1 MLIDDLRQA
10 WRRAMSQPATIVGA
24 AAMLALGIGLTTA
37 MFTLADALLLRP
49 VPFSGADRLAR
60 LSMMGERGG
69 SYAVATSVF
78 RAWRASPGLESVEAA
93 NDSTVLIDADSG
105 PLAKSSA
112 LVTTGLFR
120 MLDVRPIRGR
130 LFDATEGRAGT
141 DDRVLIS
148 EDLWRSAFA
157 ADPAMI
163 GRSIRIDGR
172 PHSVIGIIPA
182 EFRFPKWDTMIWR
195 PIDFD
200 APPPSRATAL
210 PIPFV
215 RFSAA
220 MPETDALRL
229 ATEAAHG
236 VDPTTAKL
244 RAQPDPLAGLVLDK
258 YYQRAVP
265 LLFGGVGLVFLV
277 LCANVSSL
285 LLVRLTARRRELSVC
300 SALGASRGR
309 LIRQA
314 TIEHGLLGVAG
325 TAAGVLLAWMLV
337 NGARGFLPEAFL
349 LRTLN
354 PLNLDLRALAIASAC
369 GIAATLLAGL
379 IPAWLGTRAQ
389 PAEAL
394 RVSDRGGTES
404 RVARSMTRGMLVG
417 EIALACTLL
426 VGATLLVR
434 SFVKLSAADRGLDSA
449 GVLVARVNL
458 PTQTFKDGPSRRAVT
473 TAITD
478 DLRRLPGVAQVAVS
492 FGLPPRGGSITFGDD
507 WRSDLPDAPKHD
519 LIIESYYVAPDFFEL
534 YRIPILRGRTFQPGD
549 TFSDVIIGERIA
561 KLLWQDADP
570 VGRSFTEGDTTMRVV
585 GVAREINHPSL
596 DPRLDRPE
604 FYRPMFTAERG
615 YLMMSIRCHGV
626 CPEPAA
632 IRQRVITLSAAV
644 EVYNIGPIDNAYVE
658 QLAGP
663 RAAAA
668 LGSVFAGIA
677 VVAAAG
683 GLFGVLSYAVG
694 RRRREIGIRTAL
706 GASRAQIRTLIMRDG
721 LLIVLLGIPLG
732 CGAGWLL
739 GRALSSL
746 QYGVTGADP
755 VTWATVIVTLVVTT
769 LIAAWGPTE
778 TAAKIDPL
786 TLLREE

>member
-10 WRRAMSQPATIVGA
+10 WRRGRSKPATIFGA

-49 VPFSGADRLAR
+49 VPFAAADRLAR
-60 LSMMGERGG
+60 LSMMGDTGG
-69 SYAVATSVF
+69 RYAVEIPVF
-78 RAWRASPGLESVEAA
+78 RAWRSSPAFEAVESAA
-93 NDSTVLIDADSG
+93 DSTVLVDTDAG
-105 PLAKSSA
+105 PIAKGNA
-112 LVTTGLFR
+112 FVTAGLFQ

-148 EDLWRSAFA
+148 EDLWRANFA
-157 ADPAMI
+157 ADPAM
-163 GRSIRIDGR
+163 GRAIRIDGR
-172 PHSVIGIIPA
+172 SHTVIGVVPS
-182 EFRFPKWDTMIWR
+182 EFRFPKWDTVIWR
-195 PIDFD
+195 PIDFE
-200 APPPSRATAL
+200 ALPPTQRTAL
-210 PIPFV
+210 PVPFV

-220 MPETDALRL
+220 LPEADALRL
-229 ATEAAHG
+229 ATDAARG
-236 VDPTTAKL
+236 VDPESAKL
-244 RAQPDPLAGLVLDK
+244 RAEPAPLAGIVLDK

-300 SALGASRGR
+300 SALGASRAR
-309 LIRQA
+309 LMRQSG
-314 TIEHGLLGVAG
+314 IEHALLGIAGTVAG
-325 TAAGVLLAWMLV
+325 LLLAWLLV

-379 IPAWLGTRAQ
+379 IPAWIGTRAQ

-394 RVSDRGGTES
+394 RVGDRAGTES
-404 RVARSMTRGMLVG
+404 RVARSVTRGMLVG

-434 SFVKLSAADRGLDSA
+434 SFVNLSRADRGLDA
-449 GVLVARVNL
+449 DGVLLARIML
-458 PTQTFKDGPSRRAVT
+458 PTESFKDGAARRVVT
-473 TAITD
+473 TAIHE
-478 DLRRLPGVAQVAVS
+478 DLKRLPGATQVAVS
-492 FGLPPRGGSITFGDD
+492 YGLPPGGGAKLFAKD
-507 WRSDLPDAPKHD
+507 WRSDLPNATPLD
-519 LIIESYYVAPDFFEL
+519 LVVENYYVGPDFFEL
-534 YRIPILRGRTFQPGD
+534 YRIPLLRGRTFQPGD
-549 TFSDVIIGERIA
+549 TMDDVIIGERLA
-561 KLLWQDADP
+561 RSFWQDADP
-570 VGRSFTEGDTTMRVV
+570 VGHSFIFGKTTFRVV
-585 GVAREINHPSL
+585 GMAREIHHPSL
-596 DPRLDRPE
+596 DPRTDRPE
-604 FYRPMFTAERG
+604 FYRPLLAPYT
-615 YLMMSIRCHGV
+615 YLMMSIRCHAQ
-626 CPEPAA
+626 CPDPAV
-632 IRQRVITLSAAV
+632 IRQRIISTSAAV
-644 EVYNIGPIDNAYVE
+644 QVINVGPLENAYVE

-706 GASRAQIRTLIMRDG
+706 GASRAQIRTLILRDG
-721 LLIVLLGIPLG
+721 LLIVLFGLPLG
-732 CGAGWLL
+732 CAAGWLL
-739 GRALSSL
+739 ARSLEAL
-746 QYGVTGADP
+746 QYGVTAADP
-755 VTWATVIVTLVVTT
+755 VGWLVVIATLSVTT
-769 LIAAWGPTE
+769 LTAAWGPTE
-778 TAAKIDPL
+778 TAARIDPL